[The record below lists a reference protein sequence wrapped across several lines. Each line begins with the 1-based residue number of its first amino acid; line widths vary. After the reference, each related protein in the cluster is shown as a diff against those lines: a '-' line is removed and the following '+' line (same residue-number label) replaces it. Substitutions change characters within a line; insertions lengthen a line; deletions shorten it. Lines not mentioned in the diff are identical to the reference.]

1 MAKKGVCGD
10 TRMNKQDKKEIM
22 NLIKYKKMLGGRRME
37 EVEKVYQEFWKDIV
51 ENEDG
56 TLNKEQVKKEL
67 ADFSMVMD
75 NCSSAYEE
83 MSGSLITKP
92 NTYFSEVLKIFQE
105 KFWNVDFVKD
115 DIRDMLKD
123 TYDIEELKSN
133 LIEYFDLEVE

>member
-1 MAKKGVCGD
+1 
-10 TRMNKQDKKEIM
+10 
-22 NLIKYKKMLGGRRME
+22 ME
-37 EVEKVYQEFWKDIV
+37 EVEKVYQDFWKDIV

-56 TLNKEQVKKEL
+56 TLNVEQVKKEL
-67 ADFSMVMD
+67 ADYSMVMD

-92 NTYFSEVLKIFQE
+92 NTYFSEVLKIFRE

-123 TYDIEELKSN
+123 VDDIETLKSE

>member
-1 MAKKGVCGD
+1 
-10 TRMNKQDKKEIM
+10 
-22 NLIKYKKMLGGRRME
+22 ME

-56 TLNKEQVKKEL
+56 TLNVEQVKKEL

-92 NTYFSEVLKIFQE
+92 NTYFSEVLKIFQK
-105 KFWNVDFVKD
+105 KFWNVDYVRDDVKD
-115 DIRDMLKD
+115 MIKNTNDR
-123 TYDIEELKSN
+123 EELIDE
-133 LIEYFDLEVE
+133 LIEYFELEVEDGIKGSY

>member
-1 MAKKGVCGD
+1 
-10 TRMNKQDKKEIM
+10 MNKQDKKEIM

-67 ADFSMVMD
+67 FDYNKVME
-75 NCSSAYEE
+75 NCTSAYCE
-83 MSGSLITKP
+83 MTCYEISNP
-92 NTYFSEVLKIFQE
+92 NTYFSEVLRIFQE
-105 KFWNVDFVKD
+105 EFLHKGIVKD

-123 TYDIEELKSN
+123 VDDIAALKIE
-133 LIEYFDLEVE
+133 LIEYFHLLEVE

>member
-1 MAKKGVCGD
+1 
-10 TRMNKQDKKEIM
+10 
-22 NLIKYKKMLGGRRME
+22 ME
-37 EVEKVYQEFWKDIV
+37 EVEKVYQDFWKDIV

-56 TLNKEQVKKEL
+56 TLNVEQVKKEL
-67 ADFSMVMD
+67 ADYSMVMD

-123 TYDIEELKSN
+123 VDDIETLKSE

>member
-1 MAKKGVCGD
+1 
-10 TRMNKQDKKEIM
+10 
-22 NLIKYKKMLGGRRME
+22 ME

-67 ADFSMVMD
+67 FDFSMVMD

-123 TYDIEELKSN
+123 IDDIEALKSE

>member
-1 MAKKGVCGD
+1 
-10 TRMNKQDKKEIM
+10 
-22 NLIKYKKMLGGRRME
+22 ME

-56 TLNKEQVKKEL
+56 TLNVEQVKKEL

-115 DIRDMLKD
+115 DIRDMLND
-123 TYDIEELKSN
+123 VDDIEALKSE

>member
-1 MAKKGVCGD
+1 
-10 TRMNKQDKKEIM
+10 
-22 NLIKYKKMLGGRRME
+22 ME

-56 TLNKEQVKKEL
+56 TLNVEQVKKEL
-67 ADFSMVMD
+67 ADYSMVMD

-105 KFWNVDFVKD
+105 KFLNVDFVKD

-123 TYDIEELKSN
+123 VDDIEALKSE

>member
-1 MAKKGVCGD
+1 
-10 TRMNKQDKKEIM
+10 
-22 NLIKYKKMLGGRRME
+22 ME

-67 ADFSMVMD
+67 SDFSMVMD

-123 TYDIEELKSN
+123 VDDIEELKSN

>member
-1 MAKKGVCGD
+1 
-10 TRMNKQDKKEIM
+10 MNKQDKKEIM

-56 TLNKEQVKKEL
+56 TLNVEQVKKEL

-92 NTYFSEVLKIFQE
+92 NTYFPEVLKIFQE
-105 KFWNVDFVKD
+105 KFWNVDYVRDDVKD
-115 DIRDMLKD
+115 MIKNTNDRK
-123 TYDIEELKSN
+123 ELIDE
-133 LIEYFDLEVE
+133 LIEYFDLEGGECI

>member
-1 MAKKGVCGD
+1 
-10 TRMNKQDKKEIM
+10 
-22 NLIKYKKMLGGRRME
+22 ME
-37 EVEKVYQEFWKDIV
+37 EVEKVYQDFWKDIV

-56 TLNKEQVKKEL
+56 TLNVEQVKKEL
-67 ADFSMVMD
+67 ADYSMVMD

-105 KFWNVDFVKD
+105 KFLNVDFVKD

-123 TYDIEELKSN
+123 VDDIETLKSE

>member
-1 MAKKGVCGD
+1 
-10 TRMNKQDKKEIM
+10 
-22 NLIKYKKMLGGRRME
+22 ME

-56 TLNKEQVKKEL
+56 TLNVEQVKKEL
-67 ADFSMVMD
+67 ADYSMVMD
-75 NCSSAYEE
+75 NCLSAYEE
-83 MSGSLITKP
+83 MSGGLITKP

-123 TYDIEELKSN
+123 VDDIEALKSE

>member
-1 MAKKGVCGD
+1 
-10 TRMNKQDKKEIM
+10 
-22 NLIKYKKMLGGRRME
+22 ME

-56 TLNKEQVKKEL
+56 TLNVEQVKKEL

-123 TYDIEELKSN
+123 VDDIEELKSN

>member
-1 MAKKGVCGD
+1 
-10 TRMNKQDKKEIM
+10 MNKQDKKEIM

-56 TLNKEQVKKEL
+56 TLNVEQVKKEL

-115 DIRDMLKD
+115 DIRDMLND
-123 TYDIEELKSN
+123 VDDIEELKSS
-133 LIEYFDLEVE
+133 LTEYFNLEVE

>member
-1 MAKKGVCGD
+1 
-10 TRMNKQDKKEIM
+10 
-22 NLIKYKKMLGGRRME
+22 ME

-67 ADFSMVMD
+67 SDFSMVMD

-123 TYDIEELKSN
+123 VDDIEELKSN
-133 LIEYFDLEVE
+133 LIEYFYLEVE

>member
-1 MAKKGVCGD
+1 
-10 TRMNKQDKKEIM
+10 
-22 NLIKYKKMLGGRRME
+22 ME

-56 TLNKEQVKKEL
+56 TLNVEQVKKEL
-67 ADFSMVMD
+67 ADYSMVMD
-75 NCSSAYEE
+75 NCASAYEE

-115 DIRDMLKD
+115 DIRDMLND
-123 TYDIEELKSN
+123 VDDIEALKSE

>member
-1 MAKKGVCGD
+1 
-10 TRMNKQDKKEIM
+10 
-22 NLIKYKKMLGGRRME
+22 ME

-67 ADFSMVMD
+67 SDFSMVMD
-75 NCSSAYEE
+75 NCSSAYQE

>member
-1 MAKKGVCGD
+1 
-10 TRMNKQDKKEIM
+10 
-22 NLIKYKKMLGGRRME
+22 ME
-37 EVEKVYQEFWKDIV
+37 EVEKVYQDFWKDIV

-56 TLNKEQVKKEL
+56 TLNVEQVKKEL
-67 ADFSMVMD
+67 ADYSMVMD

-105 KFWNVDFVKD
+105 KFLNVDFVKD
-115 DIRDMLKD
+115 DIRDMLRD
-123 TYDIEELKSN
+123 VDDIETLKSE

>member
-1 MAKKGVCGD
+1 
-10 TRMNKQDKKEIM
+10 
-22 NLIKYKKMLGGRRME
+22 ME

-56 TLNKEQVKKEL
+56 TLNVEQVKKEL
-67 ADFSMVMD
+67 ADFSMVMK

-133 LIEYFDLEVE
+133 LIEYFDLEVEE

>member
-1 MAKKGVCGD
+1 M
-10 TRMNKQDKKEIM
+10 
-22 NLIKYKKMLGGRRME
+22 
-37 EVEKVYQEFWKDIV
+37 VEKIYQEFWKEIV

-56 TLNKEQVKKEL
+56 TLNVEQVKKEL

-75 NCSSAYEE
+75 NCTSAYSE

-123 TYDIEELKSN
+123 VDDIEELKSE
-133 LIEYFDLEVE
+133 LIEYFELEEE

>member
-1 MAKKGVCGD
+1 
-10 TRMNKQDKKEIM
+10 
-22 NLIKYKKMLGGRRME
+22 ME

-56 TLNKEQVKKEL
+56 TLNVEQVKKEL
-67 ADFSMVMD
+67 ADYSMVMD

-123 TYDIEELKSN
+123 VDDIEALKSE